1 MKKTFNVGMILLI
14 LIGGIFA
21 INKLLGSGNFENEA
35 EKVIDD
41 ISYGVQYTNENSTEI
56 LFKGFV
62 KNTSNEDLIIEHGE
76 LFTNYK
82 VFDHEGNEVKDVQ
95 KRSSDYAS
103 ILNVSTIEPSKRL
116 VEEMHTIIALPKG
129 EYTVLVQFS
138 LDVTNRPEVV
148 PADLEVALKVE

>member
-1 MKKTFNVGMILLI
+1 MKKIFNVGMILLM

-21 INKLLGSGNFENEA
+21 INKLFGSENFENEA

-62 KNTSNEDLIIEHGE
+62 ENTSSEDLIIEHGE

-82 VFDHEGNEVKDVQ
+82 VFDNEENEIKGVQ
-95 KRSSDYAS
+95 KRSGDYAT
-103 ILNVSTIEPSKRL
+103 ILNVTTLESSKQL
-116 VEEMHTIIALPKG
+116 IEEMHTILDLPKG

-138 LDVTNRPEVV
+138 IDVTNRPEIV